1 MGAASGGSNE
11 RRHMMGQPGHRTVCR
26 GTPSEPF
33 WGEWRPTTTK
43 AFSGDPRPMKSA
55 ELEVLQGTLDMFI
68 LKAVSFA
75 PRHGYAILEWLRQ
88 TTRGEIRIEDA
99 ALYPALHRLEARG
112 FIDAEWGLSENNRR
126 GGG

>member
-1 MGAASGGSNE
+1 
-11 RRHMMGQPGHRTVCR
+11 
-26 GTPSEPF
+26 
-33 WGEWRPTTTK
+33 
-43 AFSGDPRPMKSA
+43 MKSA

-75 PRHGYAILEWLRQ
+75 PRHGYAILEWLRR
-88 TTRGEIRIEDA
+88 TTKGELRIEDA

-126 GGG
+126 AKYYRLTEPGRRRLREYDSNWRRYVTLAMQILDATATAPA

>member
-1 MGAASGGSNE
+1 
-11 RRHMMGQPGHRTVCR
+11 
-26 GTPSEPF
+26 
-33 WGEWRPTTTK
+33 
-43 AFSGDPRPMKSA
+43 MKSA

-75 PRHGYAILEWLRQ
+75 PRHGYAILEWLRR
-88 TTRGEIRIEDA
+88 TTKGELRIEDA

-126 GGG
+126 AKYYQLTEPGQRRLREYDSNWRRYVTLAMQILDAPATATA